1 MPLYAAPFRHAMF
14 TAIVFPAE
22 PGWIATE
29 FTSENPY
36 GDGAKPAFDASS
48 TSVKPVPAVEPL
60 KSPALEATN
69 TLPCPSNLMS
79 PIVWLSKAEPPI
91 FCQLEPPSVDR

>member
-1 MPLYAAPFRHAMF
+1 MPLYAAPFRHAML

-22 PGWIATE
+22 PGLIAIE

-36 GDGAKPAFDASS
+36 GEGANPAFGASS
-48 TSVKPVPAVEPL
+48 TSVKPVPAAEPL
-60 KSPALEATN
+60 KSPALEATK

-79 PIVWLSKAEPPI
+79 PIVWLSKAEPPS
-91 FCQLEPPSVDR
+91 FCQLDPPSDER